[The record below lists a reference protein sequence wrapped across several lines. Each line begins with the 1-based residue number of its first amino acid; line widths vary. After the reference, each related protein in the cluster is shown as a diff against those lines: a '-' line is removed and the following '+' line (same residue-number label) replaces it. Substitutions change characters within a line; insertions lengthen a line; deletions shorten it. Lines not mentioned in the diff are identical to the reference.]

1 MIKLR
6 KRVRNGAII
15 HLMVH
20 DPNGHNNC
28 DWARSKWGTHPSLPL
43 KGRSLSIS
51 AVLGCVRRC
60 VSRELGRQ
68 DLNIMPCLP
77 CSCLCPWGIESRTH
91 WWIWSQQMAH
101 VPLNHI
107 TIYHQCQLFSVYM
120 FKYKYFCLDALKWK
134 DIYLWCQICSGVEIT
149 EVKCLSFSVCLI
161 LLFLWGFPW
170 RIGVI
175 LCFILFALKFW
186 YYWMYRV

>member
-1 MIKLR
+1 MSNPPLLCWATSRESRFRSGAAGTQTSACMGCCCLKQRLNLLCYGMFLLVYSFNMYMHRTHITCVLFFFKCWVICLKEKVIKLR

-51 AVLGCVRRC
+51 AVLGCVVRRC

-91 WWIWSQQMAH
+91 
-101 VPLNHI
+101 
-107 TIYHQCQLFSVYM
+107 
-120 FKYKYFCLDALKWK
+120 
-134 DIYLWCQICSGVEIT
+134 
-149 EVKCLSFSVCLI
+149 
-161 LLFLWGFPW
+161 
-170 RIGVI
+170 R
-175 LCFILFALKFW
+175 
-186 YYWMYRV
+186 